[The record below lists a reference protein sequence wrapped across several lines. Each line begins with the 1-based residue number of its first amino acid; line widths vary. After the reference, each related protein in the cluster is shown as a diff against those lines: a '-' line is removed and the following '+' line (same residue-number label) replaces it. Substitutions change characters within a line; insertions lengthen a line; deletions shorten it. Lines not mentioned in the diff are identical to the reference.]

1 MTKDTDE
8 IVKMLKILLRLRSK
22 GMNEEADLI
31 VKQFQEIK
39 ALSRN
44 QGSEKGKA
52 IMSYNGWSNYET
64 WNATLWYGDIF
75 ADMAAEGQL
84 GSPEDLQTYVEEMLM
99 ESGQLP
105 ESGFAADI
113 MNTFLAR
120 IDWQEIY
127 DHFYEETEEEEDEY
141 EESCS

>member
-1 MTKDTDE
+1 
-8 IVKMLKILLRLRSK
+8 
-22 GMNEEADLI
+22 
-31 VKQFQEIK
+31 
-39 ALSRN
+39 
-44 QGSEKGKA
+44 
-52 IMSYNGWSNYET
+52 MSYNGWSNYET
-64 WNATLWYGDIF
+64 WNAALWYGDIF
-75 ADMAAEGQL
+75 ADMAAEGNL
-84 GSPEDLQTYVEEMLM
+84 GSPENLQTFVEEMLSD
-99 ESGQLP
+99 EGHLP